1 MRDGTTAAL
10 RAALVGAL
18 LGGLVGVLEAG
29 LFGLR
34 RYGLG
39 EVVFVGPHVVW
50 MAPTFDVVLFAI
62 LGFSGAIASALLP
75 ERFRIR
81 ATAIGL
87 ASFAFLALLLHLS
100 WLSELAAI
108 PVALGFGVQMGR
120 VLERRWDRL
129 LAHAR
134 IGVAVLVPCIVLVG
148 AGLGP
153 LLHWREAR
161 TLRSRPVAPD
171 QAPNI
176 LLLVLD
182 TVRAL
187 NLSLYGYPR
196 PTTPHIDSLASRGV
210 VFERAYATASWTL
223 PSHASLFTGLDAH
236 ELSTD
241 VHVPLDTRDPTL
253 AERLGSSGYATA
265 GFVANQRYASSEWGL
280 ARGFT
285 RYEVYPVRLAELP
298 LNASLGRRMVT
309 LGGIRRTARFGE
321 IVNRKR
327 ADRVNREL
335 LAWLERR
342 PGKDRPF
349 FAFLNYY
356 DAHEPYL
363 PPAPYATS
371 FATAR
376 PAFSQHNR
384 YHVRETELAP
394 RYRRAMDSTE
404 RTRQRDAY
412 DGALRY
418 LDDRI
423 AELLRDL
430 EGGGLLGST
439 IVIITSDHG
448 EHLGENDRFLHAFDL
463 LAPVLHVPL
472 ILFYPRGLPSG
483 ARVSGPASLRDL
495 PATIADLTG
504 LDNRLGLPGTSL
516 RPLWSNPDS
525 GATGRP
531 ALASFKTGCRG
542 EPRFAVIVARHHYIQ
557 DGACGEHLYDGASDP
572 LAGRDLLAAS
582 AADSGTAATAAMLR
596 ALGRSWLRQRRH

>member
-1 MRDGTTAAL
+1 MRMGAAPAL
-10 RAALVGAL
+10 RAALIGAF

-29 LFGLR
+29 LFAVR

-50 MAPTFDVVLFAI
+50 MAPAFDVVLFAI
-62 LGFSGAIASALLP
+62 LGFSGAVASAVLP

-100 WLSELAAI
+100 WLSQLAAI

-129 LAHAR
+129 LARAR
-134 IGVAVLVPCIVLVG
+134 IGVAVLAPCIVLVG

-153 LLHWREAR
+153 MLHWRESR
-161 TLRSRPVAPD
+161 TLRSMPAAPD

-182 TVRAL
+182 TARAL

-196 PTTPHIDSLASRGV
+196 QTSPHIDSLASRGV

-223 PSHASLFTGLDAH
+223 PSHASLFTGLEAH

-241 VHVPLDTRDPTL
+241 VHVPLDTREPTL
-253 AERLGSSGYATA
+253 AERLASSGYATA

-280 ARGFT
+280 ARGFV

-309 LGGIRRTARFGE
+309 LGRIRRTVRFGE

-384 YHVRETELAP
+384 YHVRETELSP

-404 RTRQRDAY
+404 RARHRDAY

-423 AELLRDL
+423 AALLRSLD
-430 EGGGLLGST
+430 GRGLLANT
-439 IVIITSDHG
+439 IVVITSDHG
-448 EHLGENDRFLHAFDL
+448 EHLGEHDRFLHAFDL

-472 ILFYPRGLPSG
+472 ILLYPRGLPG
-483 ARVSGPASLRDL
+483 GVRVAGPVSLRDIPATIDDVAGFQGRLALPGASLR
-495 PATIADLTG
+495 
-504 LDNRLGLPGTSL
+504 S
-516 RPLWSNPDS
+516 LWSNSDS
-525 GATGRP
+525 GEAGRP
-531 ALASFKTGCRG
+531 VLASFKTGCRG
-542 EPRFAVIVARHHYIQ
+542 EPRFAVVLARHHYIQ
-557 DGACGEHLYDGASDP
+557 DGACGEHLYDLADDP
-572 LAGRDLLAAS
+572 LEGRDLLDS
-582 AADSGTAATAAMLR
+582 PAADSGTTDTAARLRTLGQAMLTQ
-596 ALGRSWLRQRRH
+596 QRP